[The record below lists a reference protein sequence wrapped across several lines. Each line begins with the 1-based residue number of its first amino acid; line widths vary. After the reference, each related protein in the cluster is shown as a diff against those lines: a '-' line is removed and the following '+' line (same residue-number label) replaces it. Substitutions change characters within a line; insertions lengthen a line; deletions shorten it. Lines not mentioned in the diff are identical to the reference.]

1 MRTRNYWYIINKN
14 FKKNVK
20 NPNKSHHRRFWRFKS
35 KMMEIIKE
43 TNVALKKEEN
53 DDEDLVSRSNKL

>member
-1 MRTRNYWYIINKN
+1 
-14 FKKNVK
+14 
-20 NPNKSHHRRFWRFKS
+20 
-35 KMMEIIKE
+35 MMEIIKE